1 MKKIITISIVLLS
14 LVFAT
19 SCEEE
24 DYEAPYGDF
33 SSFSWYSSNEFDE
46 SEKVLNINDY
56 ISYVDLSRNAVS
68 HKWTIPASAKF
79 LNKEFTP
86 NDSIYESFILNNANT
101 SEENG
106 INVLFQKS
114 GLQEVKLYNT
124 YKDSVA
130 ESVKS
135 GDVWVVDKTFVVDVY
150 ADLNPECKILHNGV
164 EVLRLNAS
172 DMPTKDNQSS
182 WPVYAIEAGDE
193 LQYIDLSTI
202 GRPTGVQFYVKGGA
216 PEKGGADTLAVKYNK
231 LGDFTAWMESLR
243 SGDTVP
249 KKTIS
254 KLIPLNI
261 KVIPSTKP
269 FVFNGDFINRVSET
283 VLSFPVT
290 GEVASVLGQADNFT
304 VHVTNADAG
313 YDQDIAVQS
322 VVINADDATIIE
334 LTLAERVYNS
344 DEVEVSF
351 TGGNITSVDERILEN
366 FGPVELKSDFV
377 GVMDAEFSGYEKPYV
392 SGNLYKLAN
401 TSGHFA
407 QHNGNSVAGPLYY
420 WRDETFMKDG
430 NSSMKFETP
439 ATGIPNLARLQGAG
453 FGALPA
459 IPVGSYKPSVWVYL
473 EPGNTMTSIEYNFTT
488 IPETFIF
495 DLSGITRGTWVKI
508 TLPTVVVADE
518 ISGGRLDVNVKNTGQ
533 EDAIVQKLWLDN
545 FDMLEVEVRQP

>member
-1 MKKIITISIVLLS
+1 MKKIITGSILL
-14 LVFAT
+14 LAFVIAV

-24 DYEAPYGDF
+24 DYEAPYNDY

-46 SEKVLNINDY
+46 ADKVLNINDY

-86 NDSIYESFILNNANT
+86 NDSIYEPFILNNANT
-101 SEENG
+101 SEEYG
-106 INVLFQKS
+106 INVLFQQS

-150 ADLNPECKILHNGV
+150 ADLNPECKIIHNGV

-172 DMPTKDNQSS
+172 DMPSIDNQAS
-182 WPVYAIEAGDE
+182 WPEYAIEAGDE

-202 GRPTGVQFYVKGGA
+202 GRPTGVKFYLDGGA
-216 PEKGGADTLAVKYNK
+216 PDTGNRDTLSVKYNK
-231 LGDFTAWMESLR
+231 LGDFTSWMESIR
-243 SGDTVP
+243 AGDSVP
-249 KKTIS
+249 KKTIE

-269 FVFNGDFINRVSET
+269 FVFNGDFIDRVSET

-290 GEVASVLGQADNFT
+290 GEVASVIGQADNFT

-322 VVINADDATIIE
+322 VAINSDDATKIE
-334 LTLAERVYNS
+334 LTLAERIYNS

-351 TGGNITSVDERILEN
+351 ASGNITSVDERVLED
-366 FGPVELKSDFV
+366 FGPVQLKTTFE

-407 QHNGNSVAGPLYY
+407 QHNGNSAAGPLYY
-420 WRDETFMKDG
+420 WRDESFKQSG

-439 ATGIPNLARLQGAG
+439 VTGITVLARLQGAG
-453 FGALPA
+453 FGTLPA
-459 IPVGSYKPSVWVYL
+459 ISAGTYRPSVWVYL
-473 EPGNTMTSIEYNFTT
+473 EPGNTMTSLDYNFTS
-488 IPETFIF
+488 IPEIFTFNL
-495 DLSGITRGTWVKI
+495 DGVTRGVWTRL
-508 TLPTVVVADE
+508 TLEPVILSE
-518 ISGGRLDVNVKNTGQ
+518 ELSGGRLDINIRNTGQ

-545 FDMLEVEVRQP
+545 FDMLEVEVR